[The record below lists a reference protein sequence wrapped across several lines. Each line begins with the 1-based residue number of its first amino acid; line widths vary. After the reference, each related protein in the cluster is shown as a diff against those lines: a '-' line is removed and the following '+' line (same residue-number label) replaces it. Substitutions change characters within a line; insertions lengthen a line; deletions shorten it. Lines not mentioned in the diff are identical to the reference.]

1 MSPTQYM
8 PLFFQHFLLSI
19 AYVPGIVNI
28 KLNSDLANKK
38 IDLKTKAKTDMFIYL
53 YTHCEVKYKEINT
66 IIIEIA
72 LLLLFFVD
80 SF

>member
-38 IDLKTKAKTDMFIYL
+38 IDLKTKAK
-53 YTHCEVKYKEINT
+53 VKHKNSMSSQD
-66 IIIEIA
+66 
-72 LLLLFFVD
+72 L
-80 SF
+80 